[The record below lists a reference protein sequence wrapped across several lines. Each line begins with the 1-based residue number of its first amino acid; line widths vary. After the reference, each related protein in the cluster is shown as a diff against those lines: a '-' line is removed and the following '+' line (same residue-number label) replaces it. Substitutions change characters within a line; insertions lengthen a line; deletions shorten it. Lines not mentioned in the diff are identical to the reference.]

1 MTLGTRDRNLLRN
14 RGGSDAPRRIFAL
27 LTAALALGALAV
39 TLPPVVRAADPLVPP
54 GDDQYIL
61 LGWND
66 LGMHC
71 SNKRFADLAVLPP
84 FNTAWST
91 LIRKGTSTSLP
102 QVVGP
107 GFSVQYEIQGNTYS
121 VGKTDFWTYAPQLF
135 GVNLPDNI
143 GLTGKG
149 LSGTMDWSTDHFAA
163 VGIPITPYDDA
174 NLVTEQPFQL
184 ANLRAYDSNNVLVA
198 STQIVTPV
206 SNEMTCNACHHPNV
220 GETVDHAIL
229 RLHDSEEGTNLQN
242 SRPVLCANCHGSNA
256 LGMPGNPN
264 LPSLS
269 EAMHTRHAE
278 ETNDCYKCHPG
289 PNTRCLRDVM
299 STQHGM
305 TCISCHGNT
314 LQVATSIEQGRR
326 PWLDEPRCET
336 CHGASH
342 AESPATLYRNSH
354 NGHGGLYCE
363 TCHSSTHAILPSR
376 EERDDRQNVALQGH
390 SGTLR
395 ECVVCHGITPSGPGP
410 HGYIPTT
417 GVPETSAIAHAAHVE
432 TAPNPMREST
442 EIHYRVVDSQPIRLA
457 IVDATGR
464 EVRILTA
471 NSQTPGEHTLV
482 WDGKLTD
489 GSPAASGVYFA
500 MLNTAGQTASARL
513 VKIGH

>member
-1 MTLGTRDRNLLRN
+1 MTLGTLDRNSFREGN
-14 RGGSDAPRRIFAL
+14 GSNPATPVFAV
-27 LTAALALGALAV
+27 LTALLALGALTAS
-39 TLPPVVRAADPLVPP
+39 LPPIARAADPLPP
-54 GDDQYIL
+54 RVNDQYIL

-91 LIRKGTSTSLP
+91 LIRKGSATTLP

-107 GFSVQYEIQGNTYS
+107 GFTVQYDIQGNTYS
-121 VGKTDFWTYAPQLF
+121 VGKTDFWTWAPQLF
-135 GVNLPDNI
+135 NVTLPDNI

-149 LSGTMDWSTDHFAA
+149 LTGTMDWNTDHFDA

-174 NLVTEQPFQL
+174 DLVHEQPFQL

-206 SNEMTCNACHHPNV
+206 SNEMTCNACHYPQS

-229 RLHDSEEGTNLQN
+229 RIHDQEEGTNLQN
-242 SRPVLCANCHGSNA
+242 SRPVLCANCHASAA
-256 LGMPGNPN
+256 LGMTGNPD

-269 EAMHTRHAE
+269 QAMHSKHAE

-299 STQHGM
+299 STQYGL
-305 TCISCHGNT
+305 TCQNCHGNT
-314 LQVATSIEQGRR
+314 QQVATSIEQGRR
-326 PWLDEPRCET
+326 PWLDEPRCQT
-336 CHGASH
+336 CHGANY
-342 AESPATLYRNSH
+342 AESPGTLYRNSH
-354 NGHGGLYCE
+354 NGHGGLFCE
-363 TCHSSTHAILPSR
+363 TCHSSPHAILPSR

-390 SGTLR
+390 AGTLR
-395 ECVVCHGITPSGPGP
+395 ECVVCHGVTPSGPGP
-410 HGYIPTT
+410 HGY
-417 GVPETSAIAHAAHVE
+417 VPSSAPESGATARAAQVE

-442 EIHYRVVDSQPIRLA
+442 EIRYRVVDSRPIRLA

-464 EVRILTA
+464 EVRVLTA
-471 NSQTPGEHTLV
+471 NAQTPGDHTLV
-482 WDGKLTD
+482 WDGRHAD

-500 MLNTAGQTASARL
+500 KLNTAGQTASARL
-513 VKIGH
+513 VKIGR